1 MPHLKLGLLLLA
13 IMSLA
18 AVAQV
23 ALAGPEPKVM
33 SGEVLEMLS
42 RGYKDLTQNKF
53 DAAQAEYAKV
63 IKIDFDNP
71 YANNNMAVLM
81 EKQGKLT
88 DAMMYLN
95 IGIKLADHYLN
106 KVDTAYLFGDVCA
119 AVNPQPETGEKSQIA
134 QVIADNKK
142 KLAEKMGSGPLETPK
157 NSVK

>member
-1 MPHLKLGLLLLA
+1 
-13 IMSLA
+13 
-18 AVAQV
+18 
-23 ALAGPEPKVM
+23 M
-33 SGEVLEMLS
+33 SGEVLEMLA
-42 RGYKDLTQNKF
+42 RGYKDLTQSKF

-119 AVNPQPETGEKSQIA
+119 AVNPQPETGG
-134 QVIADNKK
+134 KK
-142 KLAEKMGSGPLETPK
+142 PNCPS
-157 NSVK
+157 NC

>member
-1 MPHLKLGLLLLA
+1 MQHLRLYLLLA
-13 IMSLA
+13 MIGLA
-18 AVAQV
+18 AVAQG

-33 SGEVLEMLS
+33 SAEVLEMLS
-42 RGYKDLTQNKF
+42 RGYKDLTQSKF

-81 EKQGKLT
+81 EKQGKLP
-88 DAMMYLN
+88 DAMMYLD
-95 IGIKLADHYLN
+95 IGIKLADNYLN

-119 AVNPQPETGEKSQIA
+119 AVNPQRETGGKSQIA

-142 KLAEKMGSGPLETPK
+142 KLAEKMGSGALETPT
-157 NSVK
+157 NSEK